1 MKIGGVISLIV
12 SCLSL
17 QVTSESAIR
26 AKHDEYCD
34 ENVHASHSMSDSFKE
49 CIIPCI

>member
-1 MKIGGVISLIV
+1 MKIGGVISSFV

-26 AKHDEYCD
+26 AKCDEYCD
-34 ENVHASHSMSDSFKE
+34 ENVHASHSISDSLKE
-49 CIIPCI
+49 CFAPCI